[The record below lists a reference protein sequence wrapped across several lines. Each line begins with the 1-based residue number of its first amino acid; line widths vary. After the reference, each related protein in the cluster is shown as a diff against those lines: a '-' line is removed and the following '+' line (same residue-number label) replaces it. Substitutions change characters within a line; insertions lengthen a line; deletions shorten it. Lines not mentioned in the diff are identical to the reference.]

1 MVKSD
6 FEIVVT
12 GCVVACLLAL
22 MNFNLLSSAILNL
35 SQDIRDIMGTSYYA
49 RFESIKR
56 KESELWATLKGTKVN
71 SGNLASLLGDVNQEK
86 GSQDNED
93 GPIDNEEAVDNT
105 ENQDTQN
112 GNDMHKLT
120 KPLNFLLVGDSMML
134 VGFGPALEQDLLAL
148 GEINVVREGQYSTG
162 LNRVDYYDWYSKT
175 DELISENGSDVLVV
189 MFGAN
194 DGQGIVDL
202 NGMPYQLKEP
212 QWKDVYRQRVNTYLT
227 RFSPKVKQIYWI
239 GHPIA
244 GDDDFM
250 WKFSTMNAIYK
261 EEIAKFSNVTF
272 IDTWDRFAVDG
283 KYSQSIAD
291 DNGLWQIAKQSDG
304 VHVTDFGGSVM
315 SDFVM
320 KTIISDIK

>member
-12 GCVVACLLAL
+12 GCVVAGLLAL
-22 MNFNLLSSAILNL
+22 MNFNLLSSAILNFTEEIRE
-35 SQDIRDIMGTSYYA
+35 IRDSGYYTK
-49 RFESIKR
+49 FESLKR
-56 KESELWATLKGTKVN
+56 IENEFWAKIKGTEINK
-71 SGNLASLLGDVNQEK
+71 GNLGSLIIAE
-86 GSQDNED
+86 
-93 GPIDNEEAVDNT
+93 NT
-105 ENQDTQN
+105 ENQDDVDQ
-112 GNDMHKLT
+112 GNQTDEEDGENEGKLE

-134 VGFGPALEQDLLAL
+134 VGFGPALEQGLLGQ

-175 DELISENGSDVLVV
+175 DELIAANGTDVLVV

-202 NGMPYQLKEP
+202 NGTPYQLKEP

-227 RFSPKVKQIYWI
+227 RFSPKVQKIYWI

-250 WKFSTMNAIYK
+250 WKFQTMNEIYK
-261 EEIAKFSNVTF
+261 SEIEKFPNVTF
-272 IDTWDRFAVDG
+272 VDTWERFSING
-283 KYSQSIAD
+283 KYSQSIPD

-304 VHVTDFGGSVM
+304 VHVTDFGGGIM
-315 SDFVM
+315 SNFVM
-320 KTIISDIK
+320 KTIKGDIK